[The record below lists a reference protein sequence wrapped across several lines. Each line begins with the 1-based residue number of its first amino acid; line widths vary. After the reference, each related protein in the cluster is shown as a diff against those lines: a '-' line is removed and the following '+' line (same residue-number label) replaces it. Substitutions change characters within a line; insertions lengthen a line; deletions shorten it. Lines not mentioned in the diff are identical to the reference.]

1 MAPQLFFIFFYLLFS
16 TKGRLNKPL
25 YNKAKG
31 DAGDTSLQ
39 GGVQNKTKKKN
50 YRMKTESI

>member
-39 GGVQNKTKKKN
+39 GGVQNKTKKKY